1 MANKIKGLTIEIGG
15 ETTLLQKSMKEVNTT
30 TKNLK
35 TELRDVERLLKLDPG
50 NTDLISQKQKVLADS
65 IGTTKDKLE
74 QLKQAEK
81 EVQEQFEKGEVSE
94 EQFRALQREVIKTEG
109 ELKKLEKASKD
120 FGTNISRSLED
131 AGKKMQDFGGKVEG
145 AGKKLAP
152 ISAVAAG
159 AVGASVAV
167 FTSFDD
173 SMKQVQ
179 ATMGG
184 TAEDYDKLSKAAQ
197 DMGAKTRYSASESA
211 DALNYLA
218 LAGYDTE
225 KAIEALPKVL
235 NLAQA
240 GGLDLAYASDLV
252 TDSMSALGLETSY
265 ADTFID
271 QLAKTSQKS
280 NTNVGQ
286 LGEAILTVGGTAKIL
301 KGGTVE
307 LSTQLG
313 ILADNGIKGAEGG
326 TALRNVLLSLSA
338 PTKKQWEMMELL
350 GLKSYDANGEL
361 KSTDEIFQDLNEI
374 LSTMND
380 EEKTSVLSELF
391 NKVDLKAANALL
403 ANSGE
408 RFGDLSSQI
417 ANSEGAAG
425 KMAET
430 MESGLGGSFRSL
442 KSAIEG
448 VAIGLGEALAPT
460 IQALSEHIKKLADW
474 FNGLTDTQKQLI
486 ATILVLVAGLAPLLL
501 IIGKIITVVGTITSA
516 LPALGAAFAVLTG
529 PIGLVIAA
537 VAAVIAIGVLL
548 YKNWDKIVEFAKEIF
563 TIMWEFIIEVWEGI
577 KETFTDAIK
586 SLGELATQIWT
597 AVWDAFKSVWESIKT
612 WLSESWNN
620 LVTFV
625 TGFKDKLKEA
635 AIIVFTFLWDGLK
648 NVWTTISEW
657 VSGAFTGLVT
667 FITNFKEKLK
677 TAAITIFTFLWD
689 GLKNVWTTITTWVSE
704 KFENMKTTI
713 VGFKDKFKQA
723 GTDIFQG
730 LWDGIK
736 GMWTKISSWVTE
748 KVNWIK
754 DKLSVWKSAANDMS
768 NSSSPRDWDG
778 SNRTGLARVPFDGYV
793 SELHKNEEILR
804 ADDPRNQNNNKTM
817 NTAINH
823 SGTIR
828 VEGVN
833 NAGEL
838 NSVVDIVM
846 DQLRREVRMA

>member
-1 MANKIKGLTIEIGG
+1 MADKIKGLTIEIGG

-50 NTDLISQKQKVLADS
+50 NTELISQKQKVLADS
-65 IGTTKDKLE
+65 IGTTKDKLD

-94 EQFRALQREVIKTEG
+94 EQFRALQREVIKTE
-109 ELKKLEKASKD
+109 EDLKKLEKASKD
-120 FGTNISRSLED
+120 FGTNMSRSLED

-145 AGKKLAP
+145 VGKKLAP
-152 ISAVAAG
+152 LSAAAAG
-159 AVGASVAV
+159 AIGASVAV

-240 GGLDLAYASDLV
+240 GGLDLAYASDMV

-474 FNGLTDTQKQLI
+474 FNGLTDNQKQLI

-516 LPALGAAFAVLTG
+516 LPVLGTAFTLLTG
-529 PIGLVIAA
+529 PIGIAIAA
-537 VAAVIAIGVLL
+537 ITAVIAIGVLL
-548 YKNWDKIVEFAKEIF
+548 YKNWDV
-563 TIMWEFIIEVWEGI
+563 I
-577 KETFTDAIK
+577 KEKAAQLWEYLKQKFSDIKDAILK
-586 SLGELATQIWT
+586 PI
-597 AVWDAFKSVWESIKT
+597 
-612 WLSESWNN
+612 NN
-620 LVTFV
+620 AIDILKNINLFDIGKNIIQGLINGIGNMVGKV
-625 TGFKDKLKEA
+625 KEA
-635 AIIVFTFLWDGLK
+635 IGNIASTVTNGVKRALRIESPSKVMEEMGEYTGEGFAIGIGNSLN
-648 NVWTTISEW
+648 NVARQT
-657 VSGAFTGLVT
+657 
-667 FITNFKEKLK
+667 
-677 TAAITIFTFLWD
+677 
-689 GLKNVWTTITTWVSE
+689 
-704 KFENMKTTI
+704 
-713 VGFKDKFKQA
+713 QA
-723 GTDIFQG
+723 MTDIP
-730 LWDGIK
+730 L
-736 GMWTKISSWVTE
+736 
-748 KVNWIK
+748 
-754 DKLSVWKSAANDMS
+754 KSDSKANTS
-768 NSSSPRDWDG
+768 NSS
-778 SNRTGLARVPFDGYV
+778 V
-793 SELHKNEEILR
+793 
-804 ADDPRNQNNNKTM
+804 
-817 NTAINH
+817 NH
-823 SGTIR
+823 SGVIK

-833 NAGEL
+833 NRGEL
-838 NSVVDIVM
+838 TAVVDIVM